1 MMSFRVSFSFN
12 IIASLVLFMFIGE
25 SLLAQDQRQQNLEA
39 QRKRLQQEIKQINT
53 LLFSNE
59 KRKKSVLTQVED
71 LSLKINVRRRLI
83 RVTNEQANRLTQQ
96 INVNQRSISQ
106 QRKELEALKKD
117 YSEMILKSYQSKSG
131 QSRMMFLFSSENF
144 LQAYK
149 RFQYLKQYSSFRKK
163 QGELISEK
171 TQVLQELNISL
182 LDQKHKKENLV
193 KQNRAAEEQYRQEQN
208 SQESLVQELKKKGRN
223 FISQIKRKQKKTNE
237 INKEI
242 QKLIREAI
250 IASNKA
256 AGKKRNSKV
265 FSLTPE
271 DQLISDNIIANK
283 GKLPWPVEQGVV
295 IQRFGRQPHPVV
307 KTAIIQS
314 NGVTIAT
321 PKNAQARA
329 VFDGKVMSIIGFKGS
344 NPSVL
349 IQHGNYITTYSNL
362 GEVYV
367 TKGQKVIP
375 KEAIGKVFTN
385 PETGKTELKFSVFK
399 ASTPVNP
406 KGWIYRM

>member
-1 MMSFRVSFSFN
+1 MNIRVSFAIK
-12 IIASLVLFMFIGE
+12 IITSMTLFLIVGQSLF
-25 SLLAQDQRQQNLEA
+25 AQDQRQQNLEA
-39 QRKRLQQEIKQINT
+39 QRKRLQQDIKQINT

-71 LSLKINVRRRLI
+71 LNLKINVRRRLI

-96 INVNQRSISQ
+96 INVNQRSISR
-106 QRKELEALKKD
+106 QRKELEELKKD

-149 RFQYLKQYSSFRKK
+149 RFQYLKQYASFRKK
-163 QGELISEK
+163 QGELILEK
-171 TQVLQELNISL
+171 TQILQELNISL
-182 LDQKHKKENLV
+182 IDQKRKKENLV
-193 KQNRAAEEQYRQEQN
+193 KENRAAEEKYRQEQN
-208 SQESLVQELKKKGRN
+208 SQESLVQELKKKERN
-223 FISQIKRKQKKTNE
+223 FISQIKNKQKKTKE

-242 QKLIREAI
+242 QRLIREAI

-256 AGKKRNSKV
+256 AGGKRNSKV
-265 FSLTPE
+265 FRLTPE
-271 DQLISDNIIANK
+271 DKLISDNIEANK
-283 GKLPWPVEQGVV
+283 GKLPWPVQQGLV
-295 IQRFGRQPHPVV
+295 IQSFGRQPHPVV

-329 VFDGKVMSIIGFKGS
+329 VFEGKVMSIIGFKGS
-344 NPSVL
+344 NPTVL
-349 IQHGNYITTYSNL
+349 IQHGNYITAYSNL

-367 TKGQKVIP
+367 IKGQKVKP
-375 KEAIGKVFTN
+375 KEIIGKVFTN
-385 PETGKTELKFSVFK
+385 SETGKTELKFSVFK

-406 KGWIYRM
+406 KTWIYRM

>member
-1 MMSFRVSFSFN
+1 MNIRVSFAIN
-12 IIASLVLFMFIGE
+12 IITSMTLFLIVGQSLF
-25 SLLAQDQRQQNLEA
+25 AQDQRQQNLEA

-71 LSLKINVRRRLI
+71 LNLKINVRRRLI

-96 INVNQRSISQ
+96 INVNQRSISR

-149 RFQYLKQYSSFRKK
+149 RFQYLKQYASFRKK

-171 TQVLQELNISL
+171 TQILQELNISL
-182 LDQKHKKENLV
+182 INQKREKENLV
-193 KQNRAAEEQYRQEQN
+193 KENRVAEEKYRQEQN
-208 SQESLVQELKKKGRN
+208 SQESLVQELKKKERN
-223 FISQIKRKQKKTNE
+223 FISQIKNKQKKAKE

-242 QKLIREAI
+242 QRLIREAI

-256 AGKKRNSKV
+256 AGGKRNSKV
-265 FSLTPE
+265 FRLTPE
-271 DQLISDNIIANK
+271 DKLISDNIEANK
-283 GKLPWPVEQGVV
+283 GKLPWPVEQGLL
-295 IQRFGRQPHPVV
+295 IQSFGRQPHPVV

-321 PKNAQARA
+321 PKNTQARA
-329 VFDGKVMSIIGFKGS
+329 VFEGKVMSIIGFKGS
-344 NPSVL
+344 NPTVL
-349 IQHGNYITTYSNL
+349 IQHGNYITAYSNL

-367 TKGQKVIP
+367 TKGQKVKP
-375 KEAIGKVFTN
+375 KEIIGKVFTN
-385 PETGKTELKFSVFK
+385 SETGKTELKFSVFK

-406 KGWIYRM
+406 KTWIYRM